1 MSFADMTPDFQSAA
15 GERDNAIPEFR
26 MEPVKNNFRSER
38 EGKPCFD
45 EVEFVRIV
53 VPGDRKTEWDGR
65 VTDMHRARWPRHY
78 AAFKA
83 QQEAPTEGTPIKE
96 WPPIG
101 RAQAEELAFAHVK
114 TVEQLAELP
123 DELLNKTVSMGG
135 FDLRE
140 KARRW
145 LAAAKDAAPMEALA
159 AENKEL
165 KANMDILQQ
174 DLADM
179 RRALDGMRAQKEASN
194 AGA

>member
-1 MSFADMTPDFQSAA
+1 MSFLDPTPEFQSAA
-15 GERDNAIPEFR
+15 GERDNAIAEFR
-26 MEPVKNNFRSER
+26 LEAVKNNFRSER

-65 VTDMHRARWPRHY
+65 VKDEHRARWPRHY

-135 FDLRE
+135 YDLRE

-145 LAAAKDAAPMEALA
+145 LAAAKDSAPMEALA

-165 KANMDILQQ
+165 KANMEVMTQNM
-174 DLADM
+174 ADM
-179 RRALDGMRAQKEASN
+179 KRALDGLQAQKEQAN